1 MRYLKL
7 GGDGRTFSNS
17 FTQGITFGHWL
28 ISQNLFIPLSSIMT
42 RSRVFRVSASLPSSS
57 FLSPARSCSVKS
69 RQAVELNMPQCT
81 LCHREVAQNEVAL
94 MNHYR
99 VFHQDIV
106 KYHWQKCHMCWEYF
120 PDFARLQAHYP
131 VCNRGISQSVSFD
144 ILKNNCIKHLKNFQD
159 LNWFVWRNALKS
171 PKLTELSQ

>member
-1 MRYLKL
+1 MYDLEFCKLVGFMRYLKL

-17 FTQGITFGHWL
+17 FTQGITLLATDSFL
-28 ISQNLFIPLSSIMT
+28 RICSSPLSSIT
-42 RSRVFRVSASLPSSS
+42 RSQHFRVSASLPSSS

-144 ILKNNCIKHLKNFQD
+144 FIINCMHQTSVEF
-159 LNWFVWRNALKS
+159 F
-171 PKLTELSQ
+171 

>member
-1 MRYLKL
+1 MTWNSVNLWVYEILKTGWGWKNFFQFFYTRDHFWPL
-7 GGDGRTFSNS
+7 THS
-17 FTQGITFGHWL
+17 FLRIC
-28 ISQNLFIPLSSIMT
+28 SSPLSSIT
-42 RSRVFRVSASLPSSS
+42 RSRLFRVSASLPSSS

-131 VCNRGISQSVSFD
+131 VCNRGISQSVSID
-144 ILKNNCIKHLKNFQD
+144 D
-159 LNWFVWRNALKS
+159 LI
-171 PKLTELSQ
+171 